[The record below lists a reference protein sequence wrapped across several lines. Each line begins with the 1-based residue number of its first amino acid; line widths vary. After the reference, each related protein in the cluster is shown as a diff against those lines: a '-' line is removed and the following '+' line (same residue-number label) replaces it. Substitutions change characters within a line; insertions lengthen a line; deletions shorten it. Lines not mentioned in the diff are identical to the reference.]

1 MECCKSGRGEWMPF
15 CLLACVYFCQRRVS
29 KAALIV
35 EELTKKY
42 GFNKLLHYV
51 SAYL

>member
-1 MECCKSGRGEWMPF
+1 MPF